1 MTAPSRESGPNPCT
15 SCTAVTTDSRPRALL
30 GYPQPRGRPTPGT
43 MFYGPFDYP
52 GRRPD
57 GPWHEDETL
66 ALVRAWRRGD
76 SLDELS
82 ERHHRPVEAILSRLR
97 DRGAIDTRPAPAAP
111 RAPAFGLMPGAMPVA
126 TRG

>member
-1 MTAPSRESGPNPCT
+1 
-15 SCTAVTTDSRPRALL
+15 
-30 GYPQPRGRPTPGT
+30 

-66 ALVRAWRRGD
+66 VLLRAWRSGD

-97 DRGAIDTRPAPAAP
+97 DRGALDAQRPVSPRRAAFSL
-111 RAPAFGLMPGAMPVA
+111 AGLGSPLPS
-126 TRG
+126 RG

>member
-1 MTAPSRESGPNPCT
+1 
-15 SCTAVTTDSRPRALL
+15 
-30 GYPQPRGRPTPGT
+30 

-76 SLDELS
+76 TLDELS
-82 ERHHRPVEAILSRLR
+82 ERHHRPVEAIVSRLR
-97 DRGAIDTRPAPAAP
+97 DRGAFDARPSAGAVP
-111 RAPAFGLMPGAMPVA
+111 RAAVFGLAALPVPS
-126 TRG
+126 RG

>member
-1 MTAPSRESGPNPCT
+1 
-15 SCTAVTTDSRPRALL
+15 
-30 GYPQPRGRPTPGT
+30 

-66 ALVRAWRRGD
+66 VLLRAWRSGD

-82 ERHHRPVEAILSRLR
+82 ERHHRPIEAIVSRLR
-97 DRGAIDTRPAPAAP
+97 DRGALESPAASTSLLASLGHLKHALLLP
-111 RAPAFGLMPGAMPVA
+111 SPG
-126 TRG
+126 

>member
-1 MTAPSRESGPNPCT
+1 
-15 SCTAVTTDSRPRALL
+15 
-30 GYPQPRGRPTPGT
+30 

-66 ALVRAWRRGD
+66 VLLRAWRSGD

-97 DRGAIDTRPAPAAP
+97 DRGALDAQPTSSPRRSAFCLAAL
-111 RAPAFGLMPGAMPVA
+111 GSPVPS
-126 TRG
+126 RG

>member
-1 MTAPSRESGPNPCT
+1 MS
-15 SCTAVTTDSRPRALL
+15 
-30 GYPQPRGRPTPGT
+30 
-43 MFYGPFDYP
+43 YGPFDYP

-66 ALVRAWRRGD
+66 VLLRAWRCGD

-97 DRGAIDTRPAPAAP
+97 DRGALETPRPARHA
-111 RAPAFGLMPGAMPVA
+111 AFGLGTLGLPLMS
-126 TRG
+126 RG

>member
-1 MTAPSRESGPNPCT
+1 
-15 SCTAVTTDSRPRALL
+15 
-30 GYPQPRGRPTPGT
+30 

-66 ALVRAWRRGD
+66 VLLRAWRRGD

-82 ERHHRPVEAILSRLR
+82 ERHHRPIEAILSRLR
-97 DRGAIDTRPAPAAP
+97 DRGALESPQASSSRLASLGLSRPALLLPS
-111 RAPAFGLMPGAMPVA
+111 
-126 TRG
+126 RG

>member
-1 MTAPSRESGPNPCT
+1 
-15 SCTAVTTDSRPRALL
+15 
-30 GYPQPRGRPTPGT
+30 

-66 ALVRAWRRGD
+66 ALLRAWRRGD

-97 DRGAIDTRPAPAAP
+97 DRGAIESRPAASP
-111 RAPAFGLMPGAMPVA
+111 RHGGFTMPGLSVPLLS
-126 TRG
+126 RG

>member
-1 MTAPSRESGPNPCT
+1 
-15 SCTAVTTDSRPRALL
+15 
-30 GYPQPRGRPTPGT
+30 

-76 SLDELS
+76 TLDELS
-82 ERHHRPVEAILSRLR
+82 ERHHRPVEAIVSRLR
-97 DRGAIDTRPAPAAP
+97 DRGAFEARPAATPASRGAL
-111 RAPAFGLMPGAMPVA
+111 FGLGPTPLPLP

>member
-1 MTAPSRESGPNPCT
+1 
-15 SCTAVTTDSRPRALL
+15 
-30 GYPQPRGRPTPGT
+30 

-52 GRRPD
+52 GRRAD

-82 ERHHRPVEAILSRLR
+82 ERHHRPVEAILSHLR
-97 DRGAIDTRPAPAAP
+97 ARGAIDARPAPAGRSGGFP
-111 RAPAFGLMPGAMPVA
+111 FGGLGLPQLS
-126 TRG
+126 RG

>member
-1 MTAPSRESGPNPCT
+1 M
-15 SCTAVTTDSRPRALL
+15 TTDRRVRALDK
-30 GYPQPRGRPTPGT
+30 YPNHVGRTPPSP

-66 ALVRAWRRGD
+66 VLLRAWRSGD

-82 ERHHRPVEAILSRLR
+82 ERHHRPIEAILSRLR
-97 DRGAIDTRPAPAAP
+97 DRGAIEAQRALTPSVSPFGFAPHC
-111 RAPAFGLMPGAMPVA
+111 MPLLSHG
-126 TRG
+126 